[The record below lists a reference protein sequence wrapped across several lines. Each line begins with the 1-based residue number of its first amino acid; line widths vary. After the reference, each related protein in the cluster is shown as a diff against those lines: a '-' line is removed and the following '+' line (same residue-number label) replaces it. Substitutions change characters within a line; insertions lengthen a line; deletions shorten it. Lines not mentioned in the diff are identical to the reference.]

1 MVVDDED
8 LIADSVA
15 AILNRNGC
23 CATATYSAK
32 AAIQCAELECPD
44 IIVSDVI
51 MPRIQRRAIGQ
62 SDSSALSRR
71 ESFVVLR

>member
-51 MPRIQRRAIGQ
+51 MPESNGAIGQ

>member
-1 MVVDDED
+1 MVVAQRPRTAQKR
-8 LIADSVA
+8 LFSVP
-15 AILNRNGC
+15 NW
-23 CATATYSAK
+23 K
-32 AAIQCAELECPD
+32 CPD

-51 MPRIQRRAIGQ
+51 MPESNGAIGQ